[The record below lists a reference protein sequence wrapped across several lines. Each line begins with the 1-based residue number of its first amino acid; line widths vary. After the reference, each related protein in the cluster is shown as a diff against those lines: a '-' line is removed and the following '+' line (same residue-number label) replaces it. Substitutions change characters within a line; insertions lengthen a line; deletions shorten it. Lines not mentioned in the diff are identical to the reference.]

1 MGADSASKTRQAVG
15 GGSDFGI
22 ASSYNDPQQKRG
34 GYDMRSFAPSLLSAL
49 TLSVTMSAA
58 APVMAQQ
65 AAPATTVTPLLKQV
79 LADVPG
85 REVMVI
91 TLDIPPGGGSAPHR
105 HPGHHVFG
113 YVLEG
118 SYKLKLDQGEEKIL
132 TKGQTFYEAPGQ
144 LHAVSANASATEPA
158 KVLAVIVAESGKP
171 VTVPEKQ

>member
-1 MGADSASKTRQAVG
+1 MTATETWRTRHAKLRPRPHCNPGADR
-15 GGSDFGI
+15 
-22 ASSYNDPQQKRG
+22 DPERE
-34 GYDMRSFAPSLLSAL
+34 RSRRRAE
-49 TLSVTMSAA
+49 
-58 APVMAQQ
+58 

-118 SYKLKLDQGEEKIL
+118 SYKIKLDQGEEKIL

>member
-1 MGADSASKTRQAVG
+1 
-15 GGSDFGI
+15 
-22 ASSYNDPQQKRG
+22 
-34 GYDMRSFAPSLLSAL
+34 MRSFAPSLLSAL

-144 LHAVSANASATEPA
+144 LHAMSGNASQTEPA
-158 KVLAVIVAESGKP
+158 KVLAFIVAESGKP
-171 VTVPEKQ
+171 ITVPEKQ

>member
-1 MGADSASKTRQAVG
+1 
-15 GGSDFGI
+15 
-22 ASSYNDPQQKRG
+22 
-34 GYDMRSFAPSLLSAL
+34 MRSFAPALIATLAL
-49 TLSVTMSAA
+49 TLTMSATT
-58 APVMAQQ
+58 PVMAQQ
-65 AAPATTVTPLLKQV
+65 AAPATTVTPLLKQLLV
-79 LADVPG
+79 DVPG
-85 REVMVI
+85 REVMMI

-118 SYKLKLDQGEEKIL
+118 SYKIKLDQGEEKIL

-144 LHAVSANASATEPA
+144 LHAVSANASTTEPA

>member
-1 MGADSASKTRQAVG
+1 
-15 GGSDFGI
+15 
-22 ASSYNDPQQKRG
+22 
-34 GYDMRSFAPSLLSAL
+34 MRSFAASFIPALAL
-49 TLSVTMSAA
+49 TVTMSATMPA
-58 APVMAQQ
+58 VAQQ
-65 AAPATTVTPLLKQV
+65 PAPATTVATRATEVTALMKQA
-79 LADVPG
+79 LGDVPG
-85 REVMVI
+85 REVVVI

-118 SYKLKLDQGEEKIL
+118 SYKLKLDQGDEKIL

-144 LHAVSANASATEPA
+144 LHAVSANGSATEPA

>member
-1 MGADSASKTRQAVG
+1 
-15 GGSDFGI
+15 
-22 ASSYNDPQQKRG
+22 
-34 GYDMRSFAPSLLSAL
+34 MRSFVPSLISVLA
-49 TLSVTMSAA
+49 LSVTMMATVPA
-58 APVMAQQ
+58 MAQQ
-65 AAPATTVTPLLKQV
+65 AAPATTVTPLLKHA

-118 SYKLKLDQGEEKIL
+118 SYKLKLDQGDEKIL
-132 TKGQTFYEAPGQ
+132 TKGQAFYEAPGQ

>member
-1 MGADSASKTRQAVG
+1 
-15 GGSDFGI
+15 
-22 ASSYNDPQQKRG
+22 
-34 GYDMRSFAPSLLSAL
+34 MRSFVPSLISVLA
-49 TLSVTMSAA
+49 LSVIMMATVPAA
-58 APVMAQQ
+58 AQQ
-65 AAPATTVTPLLKQV
+65 AAPATTVTPLLKQL

-85 REVMVI
+85 REVMMI
-91 TLDIPPGGGSAPHR
+91 MLDIPPGGGSAPHR

-118 SYKLKLDQGEEKIL
+118 SYKIKLDQGEERIL

-171 VTVPEKQ
+171 V

>member
-1 MGADSASKTRQAVG
+1 
-15 GGSDFGI
+15 
-22 ASSYNDPQQKRG
+22 
-34 GYDMRSFAPSLLSAL
+34 MRSFVLSLISVLA
-49 TLSVTMSAA
+49 LSVTMMATVPA
-58 APVMAQQ
+58 MAQQ
-65 AAPATTVTPLLKQV
+65 AAPATTVTPLLKQL

-118 SYKLKLDQGEEKIL
+118 SYKLKLDQGDEKIL